1 MSKKM
6 AGIVMAYGVVLATLG
21 FVIQQVAPAL
31 AQVSFVTGLAGG
43 GLCMVWGLVAL
54 AGHKRR
60 VGAILTLI
68 ALILVMLGQVIPAW
82 SSVGGETSGS
92 LAASL
97 VLTFIVLLTVGMLM
111 YLLHGERPPEFY
123 MTGTVRRDVASLDGG
138 KNERDH
144 GSRQANNPKSRH

>member
-6 AGIVMAYGVVLATLG
+6 ASIVMAYGVVLATLG
-21 FVIQQVAPAL
+21 FVVQQVAPAL

-43 GLCMVWGLVAL
+43 GLCVVWGLVAL

-68 ALILVMLGQVIPAW
+68 ALMLVMLGQVIPAW
-82 SSVGGETSGS
+82 SSVGGETSGN

-97 VLTFIVLLTVGMLM
+97 LLTFLVLLTVGMLM
-111 YLLHGERPPEFY
+111 YLLHGERPAEFY
-123 MTGTVRRDVASLDGG
+123 MPGTVRRDVVPLDGG

-144 GSRQANNPKSRH
+144 ASRQANNPKSGH

>member
-6 AGIVMAYGVVLATLG
+6 ASIVMAYGVVLATLG
-21 FVIQQVAPAL
+21 FVVQQVAPAL

-43 GLCMVWGLVAL
+43 GLCVVWGLVAL

-68 ALILVMLGQVIPAW
+68 ALMLVMLGQVIPAW
-82 SSVGGETSGS
+82 SSVGGETSGN

-97 VLTFIVLLTVGMLM
+97 LLT
-111 YLLHGERPPEFY
+111 
-123 MTGTVRRDVASLDGG
+123 
-138 KNERDH
+138 
-144 GSRQANNPKSRH
+144 